1 MNVLKQRAL
10 CNMKSYQAKKEEV
23 DKKWYLVDAADV
35 PLGRLASKLAII
47 LRGKDRP
54 TFTPHV
60 DTGGF
65 VVVVNADKVRLT
77 GKKLTDKLYY
87 RHSQTPGGHKTTSA
101 KDMLAKHPDRLI
113 ALAVKGMLPK
123 NRLAQKQLSK
133 LKVYAGQGHPHE
145 AQKPEKLSV

>member
-1 MNVLKQRAL
+1 
-10 CNMKSYQAKKEEV
+10 MKTYQAKKEEI

-35 PLGRLASKLAII
+35 PLGRLASKLAMV
-47 LRGKDRP
+47 LRGKDKP

-87 RHSQTPGGHKTTSA
+87 RHSQTPGGLKTTSA
-101 KDMLAKHPDRLI
+101 REMLTKHPERLV

-123 NRLAQKQLSK
+123 NRLAQKQLAK
-133 LKVYAGQGHPHE
+133 LKVYAGEDHPHA
-145 AQKPEKLSV
+145 AQKPEKISV